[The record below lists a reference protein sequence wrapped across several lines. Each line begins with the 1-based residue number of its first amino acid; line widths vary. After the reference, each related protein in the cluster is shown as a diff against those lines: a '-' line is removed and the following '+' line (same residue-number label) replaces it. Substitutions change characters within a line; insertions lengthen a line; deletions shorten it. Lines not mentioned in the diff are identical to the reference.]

1 MTQLHLPLTESG
13 RKVII
18 PTTLPVLFLA
28 GPIRNAPKWQDALIK
43 ELFPKQESIFIASP
57 TRELSKEMMIHT
69 EPDKDDYQTVKRQRA
84 WEQYYMNQ
92 ASESGCILFWL
103 PEEASPKEHPE
114 KIYAHITMMELGLW
128 IARKKLNPN
137 LNIVIGTDK
146 KFPEWSTI
154 KFELDTEVPSIP
166 ISYSIT
172 ETIENALELIK

>member
-1 MTQLHLPLTESG
+1 MTQLHIPLTETG
-13 RKVII
+13 RKIII
-18 PTTLPVLFLA
+18 PTSRPVLFLA

-43 ELFPKQESIFIASP
+43 ELLPKRESIFIASP
-57 TRELSKEMMIHT
+57 TRELSKELM
-69 EPDKDDYQTVKRQRA
+69 EVVSPDSPDYQTVKRQRA

-103 PEEASPKEHPE
+103 PKEASPKEHPE

-128 IARKKLNPN
+128 IARKKQNPN

-154 KFELDTEVPSIP
+154 KFELETEVPDIP

-172 ETIENALELIK
+172 ETIENALNLIK